1 MFSWHGFCINIYRR
15 QEKPNGSLTDW
26 PGLKPEGS
34 NPGGIENR
42 ELRTKHRGLQVAQLD
57 YTTPAVQLGTVLY
70 PAKQGKQGGL
80 YEDCN

>member
-1 MFSWHGFCINIYRR
+1 MFSWHSSCINIYRR

-42 ELRTKHRGLQVAQLD
+42 ELILKQGTMGSALD
-57 YTTPAVQLGTVLY
+57 YLLAAVRLGTVLY
-70 PAKQGKQGGL
+70 PAKRGKQDK
-80 YEDCN
+80 EVKSE